1 MEKMQIV
8 REAAEGVSTTD
19 LATRFGVTARAVRY
33 VLKADAERQ
42 TDAAIPVSA
51 VSVKVTTAELA
62 ALDAVLAAAGIESR
76 AEGLRRLIQ
85 AAGGVFVPDAQ
96 MAAEMARY
104 RASLH
109 EVGNGVAQIAKQM
122 TLATRR
128 ALQGNAGVKLYLTP
142 SDEKTVEEL
151 SKAVGKTTK
160 TVVTRSQSIGK
171 NPFEGRSQSTRT
183 EESSLLPEDEAR
195 RLPLDEIVMVIDAQM
210 PVRAKRI
217 QYFDDRL
224 FKAIHAAQ
232 KGELPF
238 PKPGSDGP
246 QGNLPL
252 SVRAMP
258 MTPPPIG
265 SRGAEADVER
275 AGVAAG
281 GRPSGQTH
289 VAPKKTAP
297 VVQAVVAEEQRQMV
311 MDFGSPVVDAED
323 VVDQSQMR
331 SAIDGLEEM
340 EAILREGDGAK
351 LVG

>member
-1 MEKMQIV
+1 MPIV
-8 REAAEGVSTTD
+8 VESIETLRTYRGH
-19 LATRFGVTARAVRY
+19 LAIVT
-33 VLKADAERQ
+33 Q
-42 TDAAIPVSA
+42 TIP
-51 VSVKVTTAELA
+51 
-62 ALDAVLAAAGIESR
+62 ALDEIYGE
-76 AEGLRRLIQ
+76 
-85 AAGGVFVPDAQ
+85 
-96 MAAEMARY
+96 
-104 RASLH
+104 
-109 EVGNGVAQIAKQM
+109 N
-122 TLATRR
+122 TRR

-195 RLPLDEIVMVIDAQM
+195 RLPLDEIVKVIDAQM

-232 KGELPF
+232 TGELPF
-238 PKPGSDGP
+238 PKPGSGGP
-246 QGNLPL
+246 QGHLPL

-258 MTPPPIG
+258 MTPPPVG

-275 AGVAAG
+275 TGVAVG
-281 GRPSGQTH
+281 GRPSGQNH

-311 MDFGSPVVDAED
+311 MDFGSPVADAEAVTD
-323 VVDQSQMR
+323 ADEAQMR
-331 SAIDGLEEM
+331 SAVDGLDDM
-340 EAILREGDGAK
+340 EAMLREGEGERLRAQ
-351 LVG
+351 